1 MLSGRWINLSIIST
15 IINNKRKESEKGYMK
30 TVMRHNVMMKVSR
43 VLPFYLFS
51 LLLMAGC
58 EEQKAHTAPAIHPRD
73 SVSMMVSYGINT
85 LISDSGVIK
94 YRIVA
99 ERWDVNTVRQPTR
112 WTFEKGIFMEQ
123 FDEQFHVEGF
133 IQADTAWYYDQK
145 KLWELR
151 GRVYIRNINGMV
163 FRSEEFF
170 WDGIKHEFY
179 SHKFSRVVTP
189 ERTLEG
195 TYFRSDEHM
204 THYEVT
210 NSGGSFQSSD
220 IEGDQNKPANQAST
234 VSPADTAKTDT
245 TKSAPPVR
253 KAATRHKS
261 AQKSI
266 YQP

>member
-1 MLSGRWINLSIIST
+1 MESRLTFLISLCSFII
-15 IINNKRKESEKGYMK
+15 
-30 TVMRHNVMMKVSR
+30 
-43 VLPFYLFS
+43 LFAACS
-51 LLLMAGC
+51 
-58 EEQKAHTAPAIHPRD
+58 EQKAHTAPAIHDRD
-73 SVSMMVSYGINT
+73 SVSMMTSYGVNT

-94 YRIVA
+94 YKIVA
-99 ERWDVNTVRQPTR
+99 ERWDVNTVRQPSR

-123 FDEQFHVEGF
+123 FDEQFHVEGY
-133 IQADTAWYYDQK
+133 IQADTAWYYDQQ

-151 GRVYIRNINGMV
+151 GRVLIRNVNGLV

-170 WDGIKHEFY
+170 WDGIRHEFY

-210 NSGGSFQSSD
+210 NSVGSFQSSD
-220 IEGDQNKPANQAST
+220 MEGEQDQSSSKSSSAA
-234 VSPADTAKTDT
+234 PADSAVP
-245 TKSAPPVR
+245 APPVR
-253 KAATRHKS
+253 QAATRHKA
-261 AQKSI
+261 AQKSV

>member
-1 MLSGRWINLSIIST
+1 MVVAMLLCACI
-15 IINNKRKESEKGYMK
+15 
-30 TVMRHNVMMKVSR
+30 
-43 VLPFYLFS
+43 
-51 LLLMAGC
+51 AAC
-58 EEQKAHTAPAIHPRD
+58 DEQKAHTAPAIYERD
-73 SVSMMVSYGINT
+73 SVSMMTSYGVNT

-94 YRIVA
+94 YKIVA
-99 ERWDVNTVRQPTR
+99 ERWDVNTVRQPSR

-123 FDEQFHVEGF
+123 FDEQFHVEGY
-133 IQADTAWYYDQK
+133 IQADTAWYYDQQ

-151 GRVYIRNINGMV
+151 GRVLIRNVNGLV

-170 WDGIKHEFY
+170 WDGIRHEFY

-210 NSGGSFQSSD
+210 NSVGSFQSSD
-220 IEGDQNKPANQAST
+220 MEGEQDQSSSKSSSAA
-234 VSPADTAKTDT
+234 PADSAAP
-245 TKSAPPVR
+245 APPVR
-253 KAATRHKS
+253 QAATRHKA
-261 AQKSI
+261 AQKSV

>member
-1 MLSGRWINLSIIST
+1 MVCQVESGLRLTYRHLFGTMVLAACIASC
-15 IINNKRKESEKGYMK
+15 SE
-30 TVMRHNVMMKVSR
+30 
-43 VLPFYLFS
+43 
-51 LLLMAGC
+51 
-58 EEQKAHTAPAIHPRD
+58 QQAHTAPAIYERD
-73 SVSMMVSYGINT
+73 SVSMMTSYGINT

-94 YRIVA
+94 YKIVA
-99 ERWDVNTVRQPTR
+99 ERWDVNTVRQPSR

-123 FDEQFHVEGF
+123 FDEQFHVEGY

-151 GRVYIRNINGMV
+151 GRVLIRNVNGLV

-170 WDGIKHEFY
+170 WDGIRHEFY
-179 SHKFSRVVTP
+179 SYKFSRLVTP

-210 NSGGSFQSSD
+210 NSVGSFQSTD
-220 IEGDQNKPANQAST
+220 MEGEQDQQTSGTST
-234 VSPADTAKTDT
+234 AAKTDT
-245 TKSAPPVR
+245 AATAPVR
-253 KAATRHKS
+253 QAKTRHKA
-261 AQKSI
+261 AQKSV